1 MTNKALHTITTIAAI
16 CLYNTSEKY
25 LLPNGVPCWYLTNI
39 IQKSM
44 HNGLC
49 KIKLKIRKQKKFSLK
64 IMLCVDLRLDRQSVG
79 LWGWEMD
86 TYSLPLQ
93 TVKLICNTDNIST
106 GAGTLGRLGH
116 SRDDRCHT
124 CHKII
129 NYFLH
134 FWKNS

>member
-1 MTNKALHTITTIAAI
+1 
-16 CLYNTSEKY
+16 
-25 LLPNGVPCWYLTNI
+25 
-39 IQKSM
+39 
-44 HNGLC
+44 
-49 KIKLKIRKQKKFSLK
+49 
-64 IMLCVDLRLDRQSVG
+64 MLCVDLRLDRQSVG

-106 GAGTLGRLGH
+106 GAGPLGRLGH

-134 FWKNS
+134 FKKKSKKKWNIQKKGHLLSKKDSF